1 MSSTLEK
8 TPSIKVAW
16 AICWS
21 AFWTG
26 LPFKL
31 IVAVVLLAM
40 QVHPWEGAGL
50 TALLVISIP
59 IDIWALR
66 LTARTY
72 FLERYSI
79 ELEGPIGLKLWWQ
92 GAIIGAAFLIAS
104 YYVVAAAASIGKQID
119 EAIVAGIK
127 KVFPEFPIAEQITLD
142 VLVWSIPPL
151 VAGVV
156 LALVALQVY
165 GWRIKRTVESSGR
178 PTAEPF
184 VERVRRWDYY
194 RVPRDQGLMFIS
206 FAAVI
211 VMVTI
216 VFWIV
221 LPVTTPHPSEDY
233 KTEVAKPAKPVKT
246 EDMLKRTE
254 ASLAKAE
261 AVLNTLEQDKGKEK
275 KEAKKKPEQT
285 PDQKPKAEQ
294 KGK

>member
-8 TPSIKVAW
+8 TSSIKVGW
-16 AICWS
+16 DVCWS

-72 FLERYSI
+72 FLERYSM

-92 GAIIGAAFLIAS
+92 GAIIGAAFLSAS
-104 YYVVAAAASIGKQID
+104 YYVVPAAASIGKQID
-119 EAIVAGIK
+119 DAVVAGIK
-127 KVFPEFPIAEQITLD
+127 KIFPGFPIAEQITLD
-142 VLVWSIPPL
+142 VLLLSIPPII
-151 VAGVV
+151 AGVV

-165 GWRIKRTVESSGR
+165 GWRIKRTVESSGH
-178 PTAEPF
+178 PSPEPF

-194 RVPRDQGLMFIS
+194 RVPRDQALMFLS

-211 VMVTI
+211 VLVTL

-221 LPVTTPHPSEDY
+221 LPVTTPHPSEEY
-233 KTEVAKPAKPVKT
+233 KTEVAKPVKPVKP
-246 EDMLKRTE
+246 EDTLKRTE
-254 ASLAKAE
+254 TSLAKAE
-261 AVLNTLEQDKGKEK
+261 AVLHTLEQEKAKEK
-275 KEAKKKPEQT
+275 KEGKKKPEQT
-285 PDQKPKAEQ
+285 PDLKPKAEQ

>member
-1 MSSTLEK
+1 MSGTLD
-8 TPSIKVAW
+8 TVSSIKVAW
-16 AICWS
+16 DVCWS

-31 IVAVVLLAM
+31 IVVVLLLAM

-50 TALLVISIP
+50 AALLVISIP

-72 FLERYSI
+72 FLERYSM
-79 ELEGPIGLKLWWQ
+79 ELEGPIGVKLWWQ
-92 GAIIGAAFLIAS
+92 GAIIGGAFLAAA
-104 YYVVAAAASIGKQID
+104 YYVVGAAASIAKQMD
-119 EAIVAGIK
+119 DAIVAGIK

-142 VLVWSIPPL
+142 VLLWSIPPL
-151 VAGVV
+151 VALIV

-165 GWRIKRTVESSGR
+165 GWRIKATVESTGR
-178 PTAEPF
+178 STAEPF
-184 VERVRRWDYY
+184 VERVRQWDYS

-211 VMVTI
+211 VLFTI
-216 VFWIV
+216 FFWTV

-233 KTEVAKPAKPVKT
+233 KSEVAKPVKPVKP
-246 EDMLKRTE
+246 EDILKRTE
-254 ASLAKAE
+254 TSLAKAE
-261 AVLNTLEQDKGKEK
+261 AVLHALEQDKAKEK
-275 KEAKKKPEQT
+275 KEGKKPEQT

>member
-1 MSSTLEK
+1 MSATVETVS
-8 TPSIKVAW
+8 SIKVGW
-16 AICWS
+16 DVCWS

-31 IVAVVLLAM
+31 IAVVLLLAM

-59 IDIWALR
+59 IDIWALG

-72 FLERYSI
+72 FLERYSM
-79 ELEGPIGLKLWWQ
+79 ELEGPIGVKLWWQ
-92 GAIIGAAFLIAS
+92 GAVIGGVFLVTA
-104 YYVVAAAASIGKQID
+104 YYVVGAAAAIAKRMDDG
-119 EAIVAGIK
+119 IVAGIK

-142 VLVWSIPPL
+142 VLLWSIPPL
-151 VAGVV
+151 VALVV

-165 GWRIKRTVESSGR
+165 GWRIKTTVESTGR

-184 VERVRRWDYY
+184 VERVRQWDYS

-211 VMVTI
+211 VLFTFI
-216 VFWIV
+216 FWTV
-221 LPVTTPHPSEDY
+221 LPVTTPHPSEEY
-233 KTEVAKPAKPVKT
+233 KSEVAKPAKPVKP
-246 EDMLKRTE
+246 EDILKRTE
-254 ASLAKAE
+254 TSLAKAE
-261 AVLNTLEQDKGKEK
+261 AVLHTLEQDKAKEK
-275 KEAKKKPEQT
+275 KEGKKPEQT

>member
-1 MSSTLEK
+1 MSATVETGS
-8 TPSIKVAW
+8 SIKVAW
-16 AICWS
+16 DVCWS

-31 IVAVVLLAM
+31 IAAVLLLAM
-40 QVHPWEGAGL
+40 QMHPWEGSGL

-59 IDIWALR
+59 IDVWALR

-72 FLERYSI
+72 FLERYST

-92 GAIIGAAFLIAS
+92 GAIIGVAFLLAS
-104 YYVVAAAASIGKQID
+104 YYALGAAASIGKQIAD
-119 EAIVAGIK
+119 GVVAGIK
-127 KVFPEFPIAEQITLD
+127 KVFPEFPIAEQITLE
-142 VLVWSIPPL
+142 LLLWSIPPL
-151 VAGVV
+151 VTGIV

-165 GWRIKRTVESSGR
+165 GWRIKQTVESTGR
-178 PTAEPF
+178 PTAESY

-211 VMVTI
+211 VLVTF

-221 LPVTTPHPSEDY
+221 LPVTTPHPSEEY
-233 KTEVAKPAKPVKT
+233 QSEIPKATKPVKP
-246 EDMLKRTE
+246 EEVLKRTE
-254 ASLAKAE
+254 TSLAKAE
-261 AVLNTLEQDKGKEK
+261 AALRTLEEDKAKEK
-275 KEAKKKPEQT
+275 KEGKKPPQA

-294 KGK
+294 KGKL